1 MNAKTSSNF
10 RENSNTA
17 VAGYESMLDLFTL
30 ISFTLILAAFLYAT
44 QAAQNLNTSTKIVS
58 SNAASGNGSP
68 STLPK
73 DMLLLII
80 YRMNS
85 IDYLT
90 IVDGASGK
98 RDNFDVTL
106 ETLPVKLSVRS
117 ELLNRKKILNVAI
130 HKGIQDVNPA
140 IVLEVDRW
148 LVACGRGEYHRYYE

>member
-1 MNAKTSSNF
+1 MNTRPANNLKEASNV
-10 RENSNTA
+10 A

-44 QAAQNLNTSTKIVS
+44 QAAQHLNSSTKIMS
-58 SNAASGNGSP
+58 SIAASGNGAP

-80 YRMNS
+80 YRENS
-85 IDYLT
+85 VDYLT
-90 IVDGASGK
+90 IVDGTSGK

-106 ETLPVKLSVRS
+106 ETLPIKLSGRPD
-117 ELLNRKKILNVAI
+117 LLDRTKSLNVAI

-140 IVLEVDRW
+140 IVLGLDRW